1 MENSFIVLIV
11 AGITGV
17 VIGIGIT
24 LLFLRS
30 GSRSQASASQVEA
43 QLKDYQEQ
51 VENHFAKTSELID
64 ELTDSYKNV
73 FEHLSESAQTLLTE
87 EQIQQQIEN
96 RKDRQVTLSYLK
108 DTSSDVDV
116 DAEAPAPDYT
126 KQDDSE
132 HV

>member
-17 VIGIGIT
+17 VIGIGIA
-24 LLFLRS
+24 LFFMRS
-30 GSRSQASASQVEA
+30 GSSDKASASKVEA
-43 QLKDYQEQ
+43 QLKDYQQQ

-73 FEHLSESAQTLLTE
+73 FEHLSESAQSLLTE

-96 RKDRQVTLSYLK
+96 RRDRQVTLSYLK
-108 DTSSDVDV
+108 DHRNEADNDTSATEDTEQV
-116 DAEAPAPDYT
+116 
-126 KQDDSE
+126 
-132 HV
+132 

>member
-17 VIGIGIT
+17 VIGIGIA

-30 GSRSQASASQVEA
+30 GSGNQASASKVEA

-64 ELTDSYKNV
+64 DLTNSYKNV
-73 FEHLSESAQTLLTE
+73 FEHLSESAQSLLTE

-96 RKDRQVTLSYLK
+96 RKGRQVTLSYLQDASHEV
-108 DTSSDVDV
+108 DTQTPSTEEAVVDDTERV
-116 DAEAPAPDYT
+116 
-126 KQDDSE
+126 
-132 HV
+132 